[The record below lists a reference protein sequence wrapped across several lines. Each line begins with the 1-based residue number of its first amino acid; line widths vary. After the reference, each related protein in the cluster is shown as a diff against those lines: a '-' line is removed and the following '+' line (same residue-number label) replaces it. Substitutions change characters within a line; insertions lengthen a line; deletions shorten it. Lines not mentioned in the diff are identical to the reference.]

1 MRKAWSF
8 ARWSGAISSWLGI
21 LICCGIAALAW
32 FGYRAA
38 REWQRSSALLVE
50 RRANEIAT
58 TLVTALTRDMR
69 AVQTS
74 ILDARE
80 WDTTFEVS
88 RSNVIDL
95 VAVAFARYPYPEEF
109 FGWQSE
115 VPSGVF
121 FARSERL
128 PGWLASPDV
137 VRQYPVETLT
147 NSVVGLRL
155 RERIAKDVALRRTHS
170 IFEME
175 IDGHRYQV
183 VARPMYAD
191 GRNATVGGF
200 AVLVNL
206 DWTEANYFAAITAQ
220 VARIAGAGEGMVST
234 IVDDRGQPIHGLP
247 PSGSDPP
254 VERRAFP
261 VAFFDP
267 MLTALEPPADL
278 PLRNWTIHVSAAAD
292 PTLALAA
299 RGARRT
305 LVVIAAA
312 AVALALG
319 LFVTTRAAR
328 AVANVSEM
336 RSDFVSTV
344 THELK
349 TPVQVIRSIGETLV
363 RGRVENGERLQEYA
377 QLLVQEGHRLSRL
390 IENLLAYSRVTDVAQ
405 LYAFEAQHPG
415 EIVSEA
421 VRGFQRLLKDGGFQL
436 TIDVPESLPLINADK
451 TSLVLALDNLIDNA
465 IRYAG
470 ASRQLE
476 ITARPVAGTVEI
488 AVIDQG
494 VGIAADQLER
504 VKRRFVR
511 GRSAAGHG
519 SGLGLAIV
527 SRIIND
533 HGGTLRLTSAKDGG
547 TTATLTVPL
556 AGVS

>member
-1 MRKAWSF
+1 MTDSRFF
-8 ARWSGAISSWLGI
+8 ARWSVALSTWLGI
-21 LICCGIAALAW
+21 LICCGIAALAA

-50 RRANEIAT
+50 RRASEVAT
-58 TLVTALTRDMR
+58 TLTTALTRDMR

-80 WDTTFEVS
+80 WDTTFDTS
-88 RSNVIDL
+88 RSDVIDL

-115 VPSGVF
+115 AAGGVF
-121 FARSERL
+121 FARSERR
-128 PGWLASPDV
+128 PQWLSSPPV
-137 VRQYPVETLT
+137 VRQYPVEALT
-147 NSVVGLRL
+147 NARIGDQL
-155 RERIAKDVALRRTHS
+155 RERIERDVALHRTHS
-170 IFEME
+170 IFETVIE
-175 IDGHRYQV
+175 GQRYQV
-183 VARPMYAD
+183 VARPMYARD
-191 GRNATVGGF
+191 HNAVVGGF
-200 AVLVNL
+200 AMLVNL
-206 DWTEANYFAAITAQ
+206 DWTEANYFADITAQ

-234 IVDDRGQPIHGLP
+234 ILDERGQPLAGLP
-247 PSGSDPP
+247 AAGSDEP
-254 VERRAFP
+254 VERRTFP

-267 MLTALEPPADL
+267 MSTALDPPADL
-278 PLRNWTIHVSAAAD
+278 PLRTWTIHVNAAAD
-292 PTLALAA
+292 PTLTLAA

-305 LVVIAAA
+305 LIVIAAG

-319 LFVTTRAAR
+319 LFITTRAAR

-349 TPVQVIRSIGETLV
+349 TPVQVIRSIGETLA

-405 LYAFEAQHPG
+405 LYTFEAQPPI
-415 EIVSEA
+415 ELITEA
-421 VRGFQRLLKDGGFQL
+421 ARGFQRLMKDGGFSLQ
-436 TIDVPESLPLINADK
+436 IDVPESLPLIRGDR

-465 IRYAG
+465 MRYSGVSRDLRIA
-470 ASRQLE
+470 AS
-476 ITARPVAGTVEI
+476 AVGSSVEI
-488 AVIDQG
+488 AVIDHG
-494 VGIAADQLER
+494 VGIAADELER
-504 VKRRFVR
+504 VKGRFIR

-527 SRIIND
+527 SRIMND
-533 HGGTLRLTSAKDGG
+533 HQGTLRIESAKDGG
-547 TTATLTVPL
+547 TTATLSLPL
-556 AGVS
+556 AEVA